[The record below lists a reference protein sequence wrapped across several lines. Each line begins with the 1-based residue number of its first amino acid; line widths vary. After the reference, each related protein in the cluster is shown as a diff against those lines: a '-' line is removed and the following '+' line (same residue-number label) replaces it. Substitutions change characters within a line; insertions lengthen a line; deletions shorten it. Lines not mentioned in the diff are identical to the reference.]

1 MKKTCGL
8 FIAAV
13 LCSGII
19 FAAPAKKS
27 AGKNV
32 AVKVSTGEAGGNNYL
47 HASLIGD
54 FVKSIHGTIVE
65 CNTAY
70 GGSRATTAMHR
81 QVAKDHGFTSFAAVD
96 IMDENGSASLPVKN
110 GKHLTQVLLG
120 KNWSNYDF
128 YVILSH
134 FKGHAMGGFGGAI
147 KNIAIGMSSSAGK
160 MNVHSAGKSSTRI
173 LWNTPQDDF
182 LESMAEDTKVFTDK
196 MGSRIIYISVI
207 NKISVDC
214 DCDSSPAAPDMHD
227 IGIVASLDPVA
238 IDQACVDFIYAAPD
252 GKSVQKR
259 IERQNGTHTLE
270 YGEKIG
276 LGNRNYELV
285 RLDK

>member
-1 MKKTCGL
+1 MNIMKKTCGL

-81 QVAKDHGFTSFAAVD
+81 QVAKDHGFTIYMAD
-96 IMDENGSASLPVKN
+96 
-110 GKHLTQVLLG
+110 
-120 KNWSNYDF
+120 
-128 YVILSH
+128 
-134 FKGHAMGGFGGAI
+134 
-147 KNIAIGMSSSAGK
+147 SAG
-160 MNVHSAGKSSTRI
+160 
-173 LWNTPQDDF
+173 
-182 LESMAEDTKVFTDK
+182 
-196 MGSRIIYISVI
+196 
-207 NKISVDC
+207 
-214 DCDSSPAAPDMHD
+214 
-227 IGIVASLDPVA
+227 
-238 IDQACVDFIYAAPD
+238 
-252 GKSVQKR
+252 
-259 IERQNGTHTLE
+259 
-270 YGEKIG
+270 
-276 LGNRNYELV
+276 
-285 RLDK
+285 